1 MSTPSSSTAQGEE
14 KKKMYKQPDQPLA
27 ALLWRLSLWI
37 SVTFGLSVMEPW
49 EKLLVGLGFVR
60 FIPQFI
66 SVSFAR
72 MRYYTCTSSGRIR
85 PGLGLLHHIHVAAL
99 ESVSFGSLE
108 YQSYADIPT
117 SASTFISFLLT
128 YVCISIAIHGIL

>member
-49 EKLLVGLGFVR
+49 EKLLVVIVVALILGLIGLGFV
-60 FIPQFI
+60 
-66 SVSFAR
+66 
-72 MRYYTCTSSGRIR
+72 RIR